1 MGATA
6 TVRKSDFID
15 AMEEN
20 QKDVRKMVMDSYHD
34 IEKGCPLVVLEELK
48 FLMVD
53 DRIPTGAKL
62 Y

>member
-34 IEKGCPLVVLEELK
+34 IEKAKAEIIK
-48 FLMVD
+48 SFLQN
-53 DRIPTGAKL
+53 
-62 Y
+62 